1 MNTSCHLT
9 ADDLCAVES
18 TGNEWT
24 AIGFQHWT
32 RSHSDANG
40 DNLVMYLTAD
50 DARRIADHFDA
61 LADDMAS
68 RDLERT
74 ESAA

>member
-1 MNTSCHLT
+1 VNTSCHLT

-18 TGNEWT
+18 TGNERT
-24 AIGFQHWT
+24 SIGFQHWT
-32 RSHSDANG
+32 RNHSDDNG

-50 DARRIADHFDA
+50 VARA
-61 LADDMAS
+61 LADEMVS
-68 RDLERT
+68 RDLERA